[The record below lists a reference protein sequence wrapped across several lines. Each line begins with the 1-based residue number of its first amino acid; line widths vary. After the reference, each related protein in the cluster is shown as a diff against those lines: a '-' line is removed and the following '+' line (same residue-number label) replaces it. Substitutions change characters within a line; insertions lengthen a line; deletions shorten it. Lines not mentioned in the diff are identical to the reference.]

1 MLDMWGIRKVW
12 LIINKMTVNRNRLW
26 EIHILELVEKD
37 FKAII
42 INIFSDLKE
51 RVFTINKYVEKYQQ
65 RSRNYKSAPMKILE
79 LTIRIS

>member
-1 MLDMWGIRKVW
+1 
-12 LIINKMTVNRNRLW
+12 MTVNRNRLW

>member
-1 MLDMWGIRKVW
+1 
-12 LIINKMTVNRNRLW
+12 
-26 EIHILELVEKD
+26 LELVEKD

>member
-1 MLDMWGIRKVW
+1 MFDMWGIRKVW
-12 LIINKMTVNRNRLW
+12 LIIKKMTVYRNRPW
-26 EIHILELVEKD
+26 EIHILEPVEKD

-65 RSRNYKSAPMKILE
+65 RSRNYKSAPNE
-79 LTIRIS
+79 NFRANN

>member
-1 MLDMWGIRKVW
+1 MLDMWGIRKVC
-12 LIINKMTVNRNRLW
+12 LIINKMTVNRNRPW
-26 EIHILELVEKD
+26 VIHILEQVEKD

-65 RSRNYKSAPMKILE
+65 KSRNYKSAPNE
-79 LTIRIS
+79 NFGANN

>member
-65 RSRNYKSAPMKILE
+65 RSRNYKSAPNE
-79 LTIRIS
+79 NFRANN